1 MNKSRQNIVYK
12 YFTQCFDS
20 RKRSPILVLC
30 NKNNRNSNFF
40 GMKVQKISTNVSPF
54 SGISF
59 VNNEFNKVGMS
70 QLIDSELGARV
81 KTVGFSF
88 SDIIKNLCNVFYSG
102 GNCAEDI
109 HTHLGKHLKSIP
121 GNSVPSADT
130 ILRGIKELAT
140 SNSTFT
146 SKQGNSYDFNIN
158 TNLNR
163 LNIKSLLLTKQL
175 EADTCY
181 DFDYDN
187 QIIVT
192 EKYDTKH
199 TYKHNKGYFP
209 GVATI
214 GNKIVY
220 IENRDGNAN
229 VKFEQAST
237 LSRAYTL
244 LKENGIKINRSR
256 MDAGS
261 YSKDI
266 INVVAANGKLFYI
279 RANKCA
285 ELFRQI
291 TEIKKWETVEIN
303 YKIYEVTSMTFTQ
316 FCEEE
321 NYRLVIM
328 REKNDDNQVDMF
340 TGDTF
345 IYRTILTN
353 DWQSTEKEVIEYYNQ
368 RGSSEKLFDVM
379 NNDFGWKHLP
389 CSFMNENTV
398 YLIIMAM
405 TKNFYNYFVEKVALV
420 FEGIMKTTRLKRFI
434 FRFISVAGKWVYS
447 GRQWM
452 LKLYTDKPYEALV
465 V

>member
-1 MNKSRQNIVYK
+1 
-12 YFTQCFDS
+12 
-20 RKRSPILVLC
+20 
-30 NKNNRNSNFF
+30 
-40 GMKVQKISTNVSPF
+40 MKVQKLSSNVSSF
-54 SGISF
+54 AGISF
-59 VNNEFNKVGMS
+59 VNNSFNETGIS
-70 QLIDSELGARV
+70 QLIDKELGSRV
-81 KTVGFSF
+81 KTVGFSY
-88 SDIIKNLCNVFYSG
+88 SDIIRNQFNVFYSG
-102 GNCAEDI
+102 GDCAEDI
-109 HTHLGKHLKSIP
+109 QTHLGKHLKSIP
-121 GNSVPSADT
+121 GNHVPSADT
-130 ILRGIKELAT
+130 ILRGIKELSTQNVSFT
-140 SNSTFT
+140 SN
-146 SKQGNSYDFNIN
+146 QGKTYDFNIN
-158 TNLNR
+158 TKLNN

-175 EADTCY
+175 EKDTYY

-187 QIIVT
+187 QIIAT
-192 EKYDTKH
+192 EKYDTKR
-199 TYKHNKGYFP
+199 TYKHTKGYFP

-237 LSRAYTL
+237 LSRAYNL

-266 INVVAANGKLFYI
+266 INEVACNSKLFYI

-291 TEIKKWETVEIN
+291 IEIEKWETVEIN
-303 YKIYEVTSMTFTQ
+303 YKIYEVASIVFTQ

-328 REKNDDNQVDMF
+328 REKSDDNQIDMF

-345 IYRTILTN
+345 IYRSILTN

-368 RGSSEKLFDVM
+368 RGGSEKLFDIM

-405 TKNFYNYFVEKVALV
+405 AKNFYNYFVENAAKY
-420 FEGIMKTTRLKRFI
+420 FEDIMPTTRLKRFI
-434 FRFISVAGKWVYS
+434 FRFISVAGKWVYA
-447 GRQWM
+447 GRQWV
-452 LKLYTDKPYEALV
+452 LKLFTDKPYEALAI
-465 V
+465 

>member
-1 MNKSRQNIVYK
+1 VLPNK
-12 YFTQCFDS
+12 
-20 RKRSPILVLC
+20 L
-30 NKNNRNSNFF
+30 NRNVKFF
-40 GMKVQKISTNVSPF
+40 DMKVQKLSSNVSPF
-54 SGISF
+54 AGISF
-59 VNNEFNKVGMS
+59 VNNSFNEKGIS
-70 QLIDSELGARV
+70 QLIDNELGARV
-81 KTVGFSF
+81 KTVGFSY
-88 SDIIKNLCNVFYSG
+88 SDIIRNQFNVFYSG
-102 GNCAEDI
+102 GDCAEDI
-109 HTHLGKHLKSIP
+109 QTHLGKHLKSIP
-121 GNSVPSADT
+121 GNHVPSADT
-130 ILRGIKELAT
+130 ILRGIKELSTQNASFT
-140 SNSTFT
+140 SN
-146 SKQGNSYDFNIN
+146 QGKTYDFNIN
-158 TNLNR
+158 TKLNL
-163 LNIKSLLLTKQL
+163 LNIKSLLLTNQL
-175 EADTCY
+175 EKDTYY

-187 QIIVT
+187 QIIAT
-192 EKYDTKH
+192 EKYDTKR
-199 TYKHNKGYFP
+199 TYKNTKGYFP

-237 LSRAYTL
+237 LSRAYNL

-266 INVVAANGKLFYI
+266 INEVACNSKLFYI

-291 TEIKKWETVEIN
+291 IEIKKWKTVEIN
-303 YKIYEVTSMTFTQ
+303 YKIYEVASIVFTQ

-328 REKNDDNQVDMF
+328 REKNGDNQIDMF

-345 IYRTILTN
+345 IYRSILTN

-368 RGSSEKLFDVM
+368 RGGSEKLFDIM

-405 TKNFYNYFVEKVALV
+405 AKNFYNYFVENVAKY
-420 FEGIMKTTRLKRFI
+420 FEDIMPTTRLKRFI
-434 FRFISVAGKWVYS
+434 FRFISVAGKWVYT
-447 GRQWM
+447 GRQWV
-452 LKLYTDKPYEALV
+452 LKLFTDKPYEALV

>member
-1 MNKSRQNIVYK
+1 
-12 YFTQCFDS
+12 
-20 RKRSPILVLC
+20 
-30 NKNNRNSNFF
+30 
-40 GMKVQKISTNVSPF
+40 MKLQKKSTNVSPF
-54 SGISF
+54 AGISF
-59 VNNEFNKVGMS
+59 INNEFDKIGMK
-70 QLIDSELGARV
+70 QLIDNELGARV
-81 KTVGFSF
+81 KTIGFTY
-88 SDIIKNLCNVFYSG
+88 SDIIKNLFNVFYCG
-102 GNCAEDI
+102 GDCAEDI
-109 HTHLGKHLKSIP
+109 QTHLGKHLKSIP
-121 GNSVPSADT
+121 DNLVPSADT
-130 ILRGIKELAT
+130 ILRGVKEVAT
-140 SNSTFT
+140 QNSTFT
-146 SKQGNSYDFNIN
+146 SKPGNAYDFNIN
-158 TNLNR
+158 TRLNA

-175 EADTCY
+175 QRDVYY

-187 QIIVT
+187 QIIAT
-192 EKYDTKH
+192 EKYDTKR
-199 TYKHNKGYFP
+199 TYKHTKGYFP

-237 LSRAYTL
+237 LSRAYNL
-244 LKENGIKINRSR
+244 LKENSIKINRSR

-266 INVVAANGKLFYI
+266 INVVASNSKLFYI
-279 RANKCA
+279 RANKSA

-291 TEIKKWETVEIN
+291 NEIQKWETVEIN
-303 YKIYEVTSMTFTQ
+303 YKNYEVASISFTQ

-328 REKNDDNQVDMF
+328 REKSDDNQIDIF

-345 IYRTILTN
+345 VYRSILTN
-353 DWQSTEKEVIEYYNQ
+353 DWQSADKEVIEYYNQ
-368 RGSSEKLFDVM
+368 RGSSEKLFDIM

-398 YLIIMAM
+398 FLIIMAM
-405 TKNFYNYFVEKVALV
+405 AKNFYNYFVEKVSKV
-420 FEGIMKTTRLKRFI
+420 FVDILPTTRLKRFI
-434 FRFISVAGKWVYS
+434 FRFISVAGKWIYTS
-447 GRQWM
+447 RQWV

>member
-1 MNKSRQNIVYK
+1 
-12 YFTQCFDS
+12 
-20 RKRSPILVLC
+20 
-30 NKNNRNSNFF
+30 
-40 GMKVQKISTNVSPF
+40 MKVQKISTNVSPF
-54 SGISF
+54 AGISF
-59 VNNEFNKVGMS
+59 VNNSLNETGIS
-70 QLIDSELGARV
+70 QLIDNELGARV
-81 KTVGFSF
+81 KTVGFSY
-88 SDIIKNLCNVFYSG
+88 SDIIKNQFNIFYSG
-102 GNCAEDI
+102 GDCAEDI
-109 HTHLGKHLKSIP
+109 QTHLGKHLKSIP
-121 GNSVPSADT
+121 GNHVPSADT
-130 ILRGIKELAT
+130 ILRGIKELSTQNASFT
-140 SNSTFT
+140 SN
-146 SKQGNSYDFNIN
+146 QGKTYDFNIN
-158 TNLNR
+158 IKLNN

-175 EADTCY
+175 EKDTYY

-187 QIIVT
+187 QIIAT
-192 EKYDTKH
+192 EKYDTKR
-199 TYKHNKGYFP
+199 TYKHTKGYFP

-237 LSRAYTL
+237 LSRAYNL

-266 INVVAANGKLFYI
+266 INEVACNSKLFYI

-291 TEIKKWETVEIN
+291 IEIEKWETVEIN
-303 YKIYEVTSMTFTQ
+303 YKIYEVASISFTQ
-316 FCEEE
+316 FFEEE

-328 REKNDDNQVDMF
+328 REKSDDNQIDMF
-340 TGDTF
+340 TGDTY
-345 IYRTILTN
+345 IYRSILTN

-368 RGSSEKLFDVM
+368 RGGSEKLFDIM

-405 TKNFYNYFVEKVALV
+405 AKNFYNYFVVNVAKY
-420 FEGIMKTTRLKRFI
+420 FEDIMPITRLKRFI
-434 FRFISVAGKWVYS
+434 FRFISVAGKWVYT
-447 GRQWM
+447 GRQWV
-452 LKLYTDKPYEALV
+452 LKLFTDKPYEALV